1 MLSPVGAVL
10 GFILAKRLL
19 SFKPELDRLVNAGPS
34 ADVFVAKPK
43 GFFGKRRY
51 KKKIKIKTEEL
62 NTRTNNLHSYY
73 FFIVTLV
80 LLCSIFGGYSI
91 MIPVSMI
98 LATALNRELFP
109 STTPIVG
116 HYNRKYLELWNKYV
130 QSNVHLLLGADG
142 DYDQKLMKKYNRRK
156 SIFIFRWFT
165 KETRAMKDLEQSLGT
180 DTSVLHDVTKIFLS
194 STLKFSILLVPI
206 DIIVRLILG
215 EYSDFVPALSWS
227 SNFILL
233 NSVFCCLG
241 ILGAVAGT
249 NVMKIAISANPKL
262 KIIPNDSNQT
272 ITHQTPLSRIPAI
285 QHAQELLPAPL
296 VPAVSEIPP
305 LPLGGLPPGWTI
317 EQWKHYGT
325 QWHERQRKDSN

>member
-19 SFKPELDRLVNAGPS
+19 SFKPELDRLVNAGPR
-34 ADVFVAKPK
+34 ADDLVAKPK

-62 NTRTNNLHSYY
+62 NTRTNNLYAYY
-73 FFIVTLV
+73 SFTVTLV
-80 LLCSIFGGYSI
+80 LLCSIFGGYSV

-156 SIFIFRWFT
+156 SIFIYRWFT
-165 KETRAMKDLEQSLGT
+165 KETRALKDLEQSLGT
-180 DTSVLHDVTKIFLS
+180 DTSVMQDVTKIFLI

-215 EYSDFVPALSWS
+215 EYSDFIPALSLS
-227 SNFILL
+227 LNDLLL
-233 NSVFCCLG
+233 NGAICCLG
-241 ILGAVAGT
+241 IFGAVAST
-249 NVMKIAISANPKL
+249 NIMKIAISANPKL

-272 ITHQTPLSRIPAI
+272 IIHQAPLSRIPAI
-285 QHAQELLPAPL
+285 QHGQGLLPAPS
-296 VPAVSEIPP
+296 VSRMPPSPPAPP
-305 LPLGGLPPGWTI
+305 A
-317 EQWKHYGT
+317 
-325 QWHERQRKDSN
+325 